1 MNNNLKLPWYKG
13 EIVSQN
19 LIFYI
24 KSDMISIMYSKNFK
38 EAFIKHFSGHATILN
53 PENTA
58 CFKPL
63 STHPSFNPVMFKTNN
78 VSLICNFKS

>member
-1 MNNNLKLPWYKG
+1 MNNNNLKLPWYKG

-38 EAFIKHFSGHATILN
+38 EAFIKHFQGM
-53 PENTA
+53 
-58 CFKPL
+58 PL
-63 STHPSFNPVMFKTNN
+63 Y
-78 VSLICNFKS
+78 